1 VEEDIRRR
9 RAVALRYDPEREEAP
24 RVVASGK
31 GHLAVRIEE
40 LAREAGVPLRQD
52 DALPYSRP
60 PARPPAT
67 AAMASSQEPKSAS
80 GQDDVLA
87 EYLAALDLYQE
98 IPPALY
104 AAVAEILAFV
114 YRLDGQRRERAR
126 GGTGEE

>member
-1 VEEDIRRR
+1 MEEDIRRR

-52 DALPYSRP
+52 D
-60 PARPPAT
+60 
-67 AAMASSQEPKSAS
+67 
-80 GQDDVLA
+80 VLA